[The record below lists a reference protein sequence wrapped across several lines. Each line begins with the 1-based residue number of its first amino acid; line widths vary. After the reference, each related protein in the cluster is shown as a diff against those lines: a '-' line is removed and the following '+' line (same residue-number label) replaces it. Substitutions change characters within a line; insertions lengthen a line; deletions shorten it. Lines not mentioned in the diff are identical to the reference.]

1 MFGNLI
7 PTPPPISKNNIIHI
21 PPKPIFV
28 MRFRNSLS
36 DSEFLSTKGI
46 IYQSDISKEYHIIAL
61 KNDKDKDE
69 FEMYNANK
77 VERQEWNTLI
87 NKIIK

>member
-1 MFGNLI
+1 
-7 PTPPPISKNNIIHI
+7 
-21 PPKPIFV
+21 

-36 DSEFLSTKGI
+36 DSEFLSTKGM
-46 IYQSDISKEYHIIAL
+46 IYQLDISKEYHIIAL

-69 FEMYNANK
+69 FEMFNANK

>member
-1 MFGNLI
+1 MPII
-7 PTPPPISKNNIIHI
+7 PTPPPISGNYIS
-21 PPKPIFV
+21 PRPIFV
-28 MRFRNSLS
+28 MRFRNSMG
-36 DSEFLSTKGI
+36 DSEFSHVKDR

-69 FEMYNANK
+69 FEMYNSSK
-77 VERQEWNTLI
+77 VERQEWNKLI

>member
-1 MFGNLI
+1 
-7 PTPPPISKNNIIHI
+7 
-21 PPKPIFV
+21 

-69 FEMYNANK
+69 FEIYNANK
-77 VERQEWNTLI
+77 IDRQEFNTII
-87 NKIIK
+87 NKIK